1 MSEMPE
7 ALASGSGLK
16 ALAQFAVQFE
26 FNALPADIRKKA
38 HACLLYGLSV
48 GIASLNAEA
57 PRQAAAIMDF
67 EFGDASLQGPRTTA
81 HATRFIDA
89 RHASMGAVAF
99 ANAVLLHARVQED
112 AHPTGHVG
120 VVVISTA
127 LAVAERLGSSGEE
140 LLAALVAGYEVALR
154 VGRDHAADTS
164 SRGFRTTP
172 LYGAFGAAAATAR
185 LMQLDASSMCHA
197 LALAANVASGLREF
211 VNGGTGEYPFHAGF
225 AARNGISAASCA
237 RASVEAAATTL
248 EGGAGFYRSYGEP
261 GKDYGLRLAQRLGE
275 DFELRQVT
283 YKPYPTCQFH
293 RTVVQGVLDL
303 KQRLPGEVLQ
313 RMVVRMNPFEADFV
327 GVRYAGPFQTF
338 AQTFMSA
345 PFCAALAWSRG
356 MVGFDGMHAFEDAA
370 VLRLVPAIEVVS
382 DPARPRYLPHITVH
396 YESGRDEA
404 WEPRP
409 DAGGFEMTWEAAV
422 SMAWSLGREVGLCE
436 ATIAALIAAV
446 EDVEAA
452 PDISAVIDA
461 ICLARAE
468 FASIRKS

>member
-1 MSEMPE
+1 MSDLPDAMDN
-7 ALASGSGLK
+7 GSGLK
-16 ALAQFAVQFE
+16 ALAQFAIHSR
-26 FNALPADIRKKA
+26 FNALPADIREKA

-57 PRQAAAIMDF
+57 PRQAAAIMDL
-67 EFGDASLQGPRTTA
+67 EYDDPSMHGPRATA

-89 RHASMGAVAF
+89 QPASMGAAAF

-127 LAVAERLGSSGEE
+127 LAVAGRLGASGAE
-140 LLAALVAGYEVALR
+140 LLAALVVGYEVALR
-154 VGRDHAADTS
+154 IGRDHAADTS

-185 LMQLDASSMCHA
+185 LMRLDASSMCHA
-197 LALAANVASGLREF
+197 LALAANTASGLREF

-225 AARNGISAASCA
+225 AARNGITAASCA
-237 RASVEAAATTL
+237 RASVEAAASTL
-248 EGGAGFYRSYGEP
+248 EGGAGFYRAYGEP
-261 GKDYGLRLAQRLGE
+261 GKDYGQRLAERLGD

-293 RTVVQGVLDL
+293 RAVVQGVLAVR
-303 KQRLPGEVLQ
+303 KRIPGESLQ

-327 GVRYAGPFQTF
+327 GVRYAGPFETF

-356 MVGFDGMHAFEDAA
+356 MVGFDGMHAFNDAG
-370 VLRLVPAIEVVS
+370 VLQLIPFIELVS
-382 DPARPRYLPHITVH
+382 DPACPRYLPHITVH
-396 YESGRDEA
+396 CESGRSET
-404 WEPRP
+404 WEPLP

-436 ATIAALIAAV
+436 ATVSALIAAV
-446 EDVEAA
+446 EGVEAA

-468 FASIRKS
+468 FVSIRKS